1 MKVITRAVKLP
12 VPNLQYR
19 ELGWTGRA
27 YRKKTEC
34 QEALRVT
41 TLGIQSSG
49 TAWQPQFI
57 IAKIETTDEHP

>member
-1 MKVITRAVKLP
+1 MRAVKLP

-19 ELGWTGRA
+19 ELRWNGRA

-49 TAWQPQFI
+49 PLGSRSSLLPKLKPRMNI
-57 IAKIETTDEHP
+57 P